1 MSNQKS
7 KRSLSPAILSSDEA
21 MQQIMRQIA
30 ELEPLLNER
39 KQANLKAKDQINELL
54 GFKEQMSELEK
65 SNS

>member
-1 MSNQKS
+1 
-7 KRSLSPAILSSDEA
+7 